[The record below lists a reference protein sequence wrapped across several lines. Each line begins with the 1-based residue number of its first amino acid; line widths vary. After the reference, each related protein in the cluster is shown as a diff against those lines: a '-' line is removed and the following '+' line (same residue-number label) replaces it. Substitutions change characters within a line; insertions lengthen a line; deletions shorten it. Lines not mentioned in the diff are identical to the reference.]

1 MHKPPLPTKTLGQ
14 SRSLRR
20 QMTDAEH
27 KLWQVLR
34 GCQLEGMKFRRQHP
48 MPPYSVDFHCDAVRL
63 AVDLD
68 GSQHSEEADL
78 VRTRYLQSQGLEVI
92 RFWDN
97 DVLLNIEGVVD
108 AIRNSIAALTL
119 TPTPLP
125 TGEGLKTRPNA

>member
-1 MHKPPLPTKTLGQ
+1 
-14 SRSLRR
+14 
-20 QMTDAEH
+20 
-27 KLWQVLR
+27 
-34 GCQLEGMKFRRQHP
+34 
-48 MPPYSVDFHCDAVRL
+48 MPPYSVDFYCDAVRL

-125 TGEGLKTRPNA
+125 TEEGLKTRPNA

>member
-1 MHKPPLPTKTLGQ
+1 
-14 SRSLRR
+14 
-20 QMTDAEH
+20 
-27 KLWQVLR
+27 
-34 GCQLEGMKFRRQHP
+34 
-48 MPPYSVDFHCDAVRL
+48 MPPYSVDFYCDAVRL

-108 AIRNSIAALTL
+108 AIRNSIAARTL

-125 TGEGLKTRPNA
+125 TGEGL